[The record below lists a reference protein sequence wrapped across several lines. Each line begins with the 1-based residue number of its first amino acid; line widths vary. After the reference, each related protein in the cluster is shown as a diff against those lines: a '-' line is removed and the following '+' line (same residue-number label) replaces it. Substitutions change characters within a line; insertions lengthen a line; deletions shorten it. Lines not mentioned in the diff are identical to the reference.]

1 VPSTHR
7 HHSPAGASPS
17 AASGAALSTGA
28 LPNTTLKWCRNGE
41 LSRLDLERIVER
53 LQQLDPTAHAL
64 HPSQFVS
71 ASEAHQG

>member
-1 VPSTHR
+1 MPSTHR

-17 AASGAALSTGA
+17 AASGGA
-28 LPNTTLKWCRNGE
+28 LPNTALKWCHNGE

-64 HPSQFVS
+64 HPSHFVS
-71 ASEAHQG
+71 AGETPQG